1 MEPTPSSSADLATS
15 RLCSTPWSRI
25 PSSGGWSTRRGLVSS
40 ACRLEATRLSSWS
53 AASPISPSSERIVAN
68 SRLTPGSAEDARARR
83 RPASPT
89 GRSSGT
95 RESSR
100 PSSWLR
106 RSAPHSIGL
115 VWPTCAYP
123 SGCIGPKPTKS
134 CVRSVQRRARA
145 VDVAARR
152 STPSCQVPATT
163 SSWRRARRCSLGRH
177 RRSASIHP
185 ASTAGRSTR
194 ASMPRS
200 KTSSAGRFSRPSRE
214 RPIRTP
220 NHRVGLISIA
230 PGPTVRA
237 MSLTHV
243 RKTWMLVAVLIV
255 LLVTAARTFAADGEM
270 RYGLHVTLAARW
282 LDPAETEAFS
292 TPFMVLYAVHDA
304 LVKPMPGG
312 MQTPSLAE
320 SWQEARDHLSYT
332 FTLRRNAKFHD
343 GSPVTAEDVKFSFE
357 RYKGASAT
365 LLKEKVSDV
374 QVLGPSQVRFVLRD
388 PWPDFMLFYG
398 TTASGAGWIVPKK
411 YVEKVGEDGFKK
423 APIGAGPYRVVSSSP
438 GVELVLEAFDG
449 YWRKAPSIKR
459 LVMRTMTE
467 ETTRAA
473 ALKRGEVDLAY
484 LFAGPVAEE
493 LRRTPGVKLEA
504 PLLTGA
510 FWLELPE
517 QWDPKS
523 PWHDRRVR
531 LAASHAIDRK
541 AINQAETLGF
551 SRLTGSIVPRIF
563 QFAITVEPPAYDP
576 ARAKKLLAEAGY
588 PNGFDAGEFYPFPPY
603 NSMGEAIIG
612 YLQAVGIKSRMRVM
626 ERAAYFTAWRE
637 KKLHGIILVI
647 TSVMGNAATRLEP
660 YATKGGIYAYGSLPE
675 IDDLFAR
682 QAREVDTKKREA
694 LVHQMQKAM
703 TEHVL
708 NVPIYDLAFIWGVG
722 PRVEVSGANAI
733 PGFPYSAPFE
743 DLKLKP

>member
-1 MEPTPSSSADLATS
+1 MTHRTALRIAVCAALTLLA
-15 RLCSTPWSRI
+15 L
-25 PSSGGWSTRRGLVSS
+25 
-40 ACRLEATRLSSWS
+40 
-53 AASPISPSSERIVAN
+53 
-68 SRLTPGSAEDARARR
+68 
-83 RPASPT
+83 
-89 GRSSGT
+89 
-95 RESSR
+95 
-100 PSSWLR
+100 
-106 RSAPHSIGL
+106 AP
-115 VWPTCAYP
+115 
-123 SGCIGPKPTKS
+123 
-134 CVRSVQRRARA
+134 
-145 VDVAARR
+145 
-152 STPSCQVPATT
+152 
-163 SSWRRARRCSLGRH
+163 
-177 RRSASIHP
+177 
-185 ASTAGRSTR
+185 
-194 ASMPRS
+194 
-200 KTSSAGRFSRPSRE
+200 PSRA
-214 RPIRTP
+214 
-220 NHRVGLISIA
+220 L
-230 PGPTVRA
+230 
-237 MSLTHV
+237 
-243 RKTWMLVAVLIV
+243 
-255 LLVTAARTFAADGEM
+255 AAEGEL
-270 RYGLHVTLAARW
+270 RWGLHVTLAAKW
-282 LDPAETEAFS
+282 
-292 TPFMVLYAVHDA
+292 
-304 LVKPMPGG
+304 KPMPAG
-312 MQTPSLAE
+312 MTTPSLAE
-320 SWQEARDHLSYT
+320 SWRESPDHLTYT
-332 FTLRRNAKFHD
+332 FSLRKNARFHD
-343 GSPVTAEDVKFSFE
+343 GSPVTPEDVKFSWD

-365 LLKEKVSDV
+365 LLKEKVKEV
-374 QVLGPSQVRFVLRD
+374 QLPGGNQVRFVLKE

-398 TTASGAGWIVPKK
+398 TTASGAGWIVPKH

-423 APIGAGPYRVVSSSP
+423 APIGAGPYRVVSSTP

-563 QFAITVEPPAYDP
+563 QFAITVEPPAYDL

-588 PNGFDAGEFYPFPPY
+588 PNGFD
-603 NSMGEAIIG
+603 
-612 YLQAVGIKSRMRVM
+612 QTVGIKSRMRVM